1 MEKFEVYVLGCGSA
15 LPTMRHYPSSQVI
28 SLREKL
34 FMVDCGEGA
43 QLQLRR
49 SRLRFSRL
57 NHIFITHLHGD
68 HVFGLPGLVSTFALL
83 GRTADMHVYGPADLE
98 KVMQPMLNS
107 FCSGIPFTVHFH
119 TVDTTVGGKVY
130 EDRSVIVEAF
140 PLQHRKPCVGYL
152 FREKPALPHIKRD
165 MIDFLEIPHFAIN
178 DIKAGGGW
186 TTADGVF
193 YPHERLVT
201 PAEPPRS
208 YAYCSDTRFVPELA
222 ETLRGVDLLFHEA
235 TFAETDAAR
244 AAETM
249 HSTAQQA
256 ATLAKMAE
264 VRRLLIGHFSAR
276 YEDESVLLKEAQ
288 SIFAD
293 TLLAREGLCL
303 AL

>member
-98 KVMQPMLNS
+98 KVMQPMLNY

-130 EDRSVIVEAF
+130 EDRSVLVEAF
-140 PLQHRKPCVGYL
+140 PLQHRKPCVS
-152 FREKPALPHIKRD
+152 AWAASPH
-165 MIDFLEIPHFAIN
+165 
-178 DIKAGGGW
+178 
-186 TTADGVF
+186 
-193 YPHERLVT
+193 
-201 PAEPPRS
+201 
-208 YAYCSDTRFVPELA
+208 
-222 ETLRGVDLLFHEA
+222 
-235 TFAETDAAR
+235 
-244 AAETM
+244 
-249 HSTAQQA
+249 
-256 ATLAKMAE
+256 
-264 VRRLLIGHFSAR
+264 
-276 YEDESVLLKEAQ
+276 
-288 SIFAD
+288 
-293 TLLAREGLCL
+293 
-303 AL
+303 

>member
-1 MEKFEVYVLGCGSA
+1 
-15 LPTMRHYPSSQVI
+15 
-28 SLREKL
+28 
-34 FMVDCGEGA
+34 MVDCGEGV

-57 NHIFITHLHGD
+57 THIFITHLHGD
-68 HVFGLPGLVSTFALL
+68 HCFGLPGLVSTFALL

-98 KVMQPMLNS
+98 KVMRPLLDY
-107 FCSGIPFTVHFH
+107 FCSGSPFDVIFH
-119 TVDTTVGGKVY
+119 TVDTTVGGTVY
-130 EDRSVIVEAF
+130 EDCSVLVEAF

-152 FREKPALPHIKRD
+152 FREKPTLPHIKRD
-165 MIDFLEIPHFAIN
+165 MIDFLGIPHFAIN
-178 DIKAGGGW
+178 DIKSGGGW
-186 TTADGVF
+186 TTAEGVF

-235 TFAETDAAR
+235 TFSESDAAR

-249 HSTAQQA
+249 HSTAAQA
-256 ATLAKMAE
+256 ATMAKLAE

-276 YEDESVLLKEAQ
+276 YEDEGGLLKEAKAV
-288 SIFAD
+288 FEN
-293 TLLAREGLCL
+293 TLMAREGLCVSI
-303 AL
+303 

>member
-1 MEKFEVYVLGCGSA
+1 MDKFEVHVLGCGSA
-15 LPTMRHYPSSQVI
+15 LPTTRHNPSAQVV

-34 FMVDCGEGA
+34 YMVDCGEGA

-68 HVFGLPGLVSTFALL
+68 HCFGLPGLVSTFALL
-83 GRTADMHVYGPADLE
+83 GRTADMHIYGPADLE
-98 KVMQPMLNS
+98 KVMQPLLNY
-107 FCSGIPFTVHFH
+107 FCSGIPFAVHFH
-119 TVDTTVGGKVY
+119 SVDTSVGSVVY
-130 EDRSVIVEAF
+130 EDRSVQVEAF

-152 FREKPALPHIKRD
+152 FREKPSLPHIKRD
-165 MIDFLEIPHFAIN
+165 MIDFLGIPHFAIN
-178 DIKAGGGW
+178 DIKSGGGW

-222 ETLRGVDLLFHEA
+222 ETLKGVNLLFHEA
-235 TFAETDAAR
+235 TFSEADAER
-244 AAETM
+244 AVETR
-249 HSTAQQA
+249 HSTARQA
-256 ATLAKMAE
+256 ATLAKAAE

-276 YEDESVLLKEAQ
+276 YEDENILLKEAQ
-288 SIFAD
+288 AVFAE
-293 TLLAREGLCL
+293 TLLAREGLCVEV
-303 AL
+303 